1 MNSDTQQTLSGL
13 AASRGLVAGPVFLY
27 RGDWAM
33 QVPEFVVEPGHEQ
46 EELLRFRRTVL
57 NVKRDLE
64 GLIAVLKE
72 RTGRSDVKVFE
83 CHLMIIEDSML
94 QKETTRYILEEHL
107 NAEAAV
113 RRTANN
119 ARSMFE
125 RMNDPYF
132 RERVR
137 DLDDVERRLLRSLSG
152 FEAHPKIDLTYP
164 SIVIADDLTP
174 SETVQLPR
182 EYVLGFATN
191 KGSATSHVALLAR
204 TLSIP
209 AVCALGDITS
219 RVSPGETVL
228 LDGVNGTVTVHPD
241 KEELAS
247 FENLIERT
255 GKFINGKD
263 CEAPAGQLKSGGRI
277 ILCANAQPGVSL
289 DSLKQYGAH
298 SIGLYRT
305 EYLWLSREL
314 EPTEE
319 EQFATYKE
327 AVMECSKMSP
337 ESYVTIRL
345 LDIGGDKIVRGISS
359 EEANP
364 FLGNR
369 SIRYLLSHRDA
380 LRRQLRAIFRASAF
394 GNVRI
399 MCPMVSCVEEV
410 RETLQTVEAVKLE
423 LSGKNIPFD
432 KSVKF
437 GVMIEIPAAALIADD
452 LARQVD
458 FFSLGTNDLVQY
470 TMAADRGNSS
480 VSYLYQPLHPA
491 VLKLVSMTVAAAKR
505 AKIDV
510 EVCGESASDPVVGPY
525 WAALGV
531 DALSMSATYIPQMS
545 RILGELTRADL
556 DEYAKVPSTLP
567 CGTTGDEVFAACRKW
582 LLDKLPN
589 AEVLLI

>member
-1 MNSDTQQTLSGL
+1 
-13 AASRGLVAGPVFLY
+13 
-27 RGDWAM
+27 M
-33 QVPEFVVEPGHEQ
+33 QIPEFVVESGHEQ
-46 EELLRFRRTVL
+46 DELLRFRRTIQD
-57 NVKRDLE
+57 VKRDLE

-83 CHLMIIEDSML
+83 CHLMIIEDAML
-94 QKETTRYILEEHL
+94 RKEVERLILDEHL

-119 ARSMFE
+119 ARGMFE

-137 DLDDVERRLLRSLSG
+137 DLDDVERRLLRSLLG
-152 FEAHPKIDLTYP
+152 FEAHQKLDLAYP

-219 RVSPGETVL
+219 RVSPGQMIL
-228 LDGVNGTVTVHPD
+228 LDGMNGTVTIHPS
-241 KEELAS
+241 KEELS
-247 FENLIERT
+247 LFNNLIERKANFVNT
-255 GKFINGKD
+255 KNQT
-263 CEAPAGQLKSGGRI
+263 PPTGQLKAGGRI
-277 ILCANAQPGVSL
+277 MLCANAQPGVSL
-289 DSLKQYGAH
+289 SGLKQYGAH
-298 SIGLYRT
+298 GIGLYRT
-305 EYLWLSREL
+305 EYLWLGREL

-319 EQFATYKE
+319 EQFAAYKE
-327 AVMECSKMSP
+327 AAIECAKISP
-337 ESYVTIRL
+337 DAFVTIRL
-345 LDIGGDKIVRGISS
+345 LDIGGDKIVRGILT

-394 GNVRI
+394 GNIRI
-399 MCPMVSCVEEV
+399 MCPMISCIEEV
-410 RETLQTVEAVKLE
+410 RETLQAMEAVKLE
-423 LSGKNIPFD
+423 LSEKNITFD

-470 TMAADRGNSS
+470 TMAADRGNSA

-510 EVCGESASDPVVGPY
+510 EVCGESASDPVVGSY
-525 WAALGV
+525 WVALGV
-531 DALSMSATYIPQMS
+531 DSLSMSPTYIPQMA
-545 RILGELTRADL
+545 RIFGELTREDL
-556 DEYAKVPSTLP
+556 DEYAKIPSTLP
-567 CGTTGDEVFAACRKW
+567 CGTTGEEVFAACRQW
-582 LLDKLPN
+582 LLSKLSN
-589 AEVLLI
+589 AEDLLI